1 MELMEFLTSLLRV
14 FSIVLAPILVIYAA
28 IAWKGV
34 KGSRMLPILVVLG
47 VLLAIRSVTY
57 YSYEIMGE
65 QAAQFLGALALTLAM
80 LLLLFSL
87 RTYVHFKLENGE
99 KEIKWVSK
107 KKRK

>member
-1 MELMEFLTSLLRV
+1 MELAFFTSLLRV

-28 IAWKGV
+28 FAWKGV
-34 KGSRMLPILVVLG
+34 KGSRMLPVLVLLG
-47 VLLAIRSVTY
+47 VLLAIRAITY
-57 YSYEIMGE
+57 YSYGVMGE
-65 QAAQFLGALALTLAM
+65 QAAQLLGALALALAM
-80 LLLLFSL
+80 VLILFSL